1 MKGRDK
7 KMSLLDRLMGRTPRT
22 RKTVKLLRPLDYR
35 GEDFPVKLE
44 TEKGF
49 HCKVAGGV
57 EKLFIKWGPSW
68 TFPNEIVAFGVEGT
82 PLTAHP
88 TLENVKIP
96 ISDWLREAWGKHED
110 GSGDYIYDRLTDR
123 MRNIVE
129 TDMGII
135 CGIKATM
142 PDENMDISSL
152 EIDSI
157 LREADAAQM
166 REFGKS
172 TPKKN
177 ALRDNLTMII
187 AMALSFFVGMLAEM
201 KGWI

>member
-1 MKGRDK
+1 
-7 KMSLLDRLMGRTPRT
+7 MSLIDRLLGKPRRT
-22 RKTVKLLRPLDYR
+22 RKTVKLLRPLDFR
-35 GEDFPVKLE
+35 GENFPVKLE
-44 TEKGF
+44 SEKGF
-49 HCKVAGGV
+49 HCKASGGV

-68 TFPNEIVAFGVEGT
+68 TFPEGIEAFGVEGT
-82 PLTAHP
+82 PLIAHP
-88 TLENVKIP
+88 TLENMKIP
-96 ISDWLREAWGKHED
+96 VSDWLREAWGLHKD
-110 GSGDYIYDRLTDR
+110 GSGDFIYDRLTDR
-123 MRNIVE
+123 MKNIVE

-142 PDENMDISSL
+142 PDESMDLSSL

-157 LREADAAQM
+157 LRESDAAQM

-172 TPKKN
+172 TPKRN
-177 ALRDNLTMII
+177 ALKDNLTTII